1 MPDSLYRFNCFN
13 VEDGYDPSIG
23 LERGELAIPGHVLRR
38 EVFDPV
44 IEQVL
49 SLLELQMAKIPG
61 TPIDALILVGGFASS
76 GSSAPRFIWTTVDQP
91 QSICLRGCRRRLD
104 LVFALLRGR
113 MIAMWLLCRARPGT
127 DWA

>member
-76 GSSAPRFIWTTVDQP
+76 GSSAPRSFGRPLT
-91 QSICLRGCRRRLD
+91 RRRVSVYEGAGD
-104 LVFALLRGR
+104 VWISYSRYCEAE
-113 MIAMWLLCRARPGT
+113 
-127 DWA
+127 